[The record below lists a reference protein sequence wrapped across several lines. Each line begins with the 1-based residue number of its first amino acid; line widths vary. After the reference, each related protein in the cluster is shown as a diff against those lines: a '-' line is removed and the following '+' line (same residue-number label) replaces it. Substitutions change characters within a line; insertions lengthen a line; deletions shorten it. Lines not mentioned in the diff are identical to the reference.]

1 MGYFR
6 IAKTFEVE
14 FGHRLS
20 KHPGKCRF
28 VHGHTLRIDVVARGR
43 TLDDNDMICDY
54 SGIKV
59 LVFDLIDRLD
69 HALALNSSDPELER
83 LQPIG
88 GRGMLFTDQ
97 DPTTEVIAR
106 WLFYQIAER
115 LKPGKVIESP
125 DDDTAYEIPAG
136 LQLERVRV
144 WETSTSWAEYVG
156 LGEEAVSC

>member
-28 VHGHTLRIDVVARGR
+28 VHGHTLRIDVVARGL

-54 SGIKV
+54 SAIRMLV
-59 LVFDLIDRLD
+59 LDLIDRLD

-83 LQPIG
+83 LLPIG
-88 GRGMLFTDQ
+88 GGGLLFSDQ

-106 WLFYQIAER
+106 WLYFQIAER
-115 LKPGKVIESP
+115 LKPGEVVESP
-125 DDDTAYEIPAG
+125 DETPYRIPEG
-136 LQLERVRV
+136 IQLERVRV

-156 LGEEAVSC
+156 LGDPV